1 MDIKSAFFQGKPIE
15 REVSL
20 KPTKEASTNKVW
32 KLNTTV
38 YGLCDAPKA
47 WYLSVKEELINTGGA
62 ESRYNNAIF
71 FWQNN

>member
-47 WYLSVKEELINTGGA
+47 WYLSVKEELINTGVEG
-62 ESRYNNAIF
+62 RHNNAIF
-71 FWQNN
+71 FWQYN